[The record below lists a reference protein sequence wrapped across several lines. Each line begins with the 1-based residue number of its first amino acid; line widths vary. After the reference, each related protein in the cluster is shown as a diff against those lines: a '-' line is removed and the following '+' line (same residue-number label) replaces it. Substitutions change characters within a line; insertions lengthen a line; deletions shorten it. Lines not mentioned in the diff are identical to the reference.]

1 MKQIVS
7 KEHDTSSNICD
18 LNKNT
23 ACYQDNG
30 LCDYRVDQAEVLV
43 VILIHAEVKLKSKET
58 LVLKAKPKGQFLSAT
73 LPKGQFLSATLIDQ
87 NCPTDVPIEEKKI
100 FGLVLLDYSVP

>member
-73 LPKGQFLSATLIDQ
+73 LIDQ